1 MGKEVV
7 TIDQQKKQFQCTGL
21 HNVELWTKCFWF
33 KTGIFTTY
41 SQIPFSNQVD
51 LKISI
56 VTFLWKSSGNRHSVS
71 RTGTAYQQQ
80 AQRITNRHSVSR
92 TATAYHEQA
101 QRFGQDERVLGTK
114 MSQYFPRAVSQHAG
128 DIKWS
133 ESVVNERFCFLEM
146 SSSRGCLNNLKRKL
160 QDLINDIGEY
170 SSAGPS
176 SSNPTRAS
184 SHLDQN
190 PGSS

>member
-56 VTFLWKSSGNRHSVS
+56 VTFLWKSSG
-71 RTGTAYQQQ
+71 
-80 AQRITNRHSVSR
+80 NRHSVSR

-160 QDLINDIGEY
+160 QDLINDIDEY